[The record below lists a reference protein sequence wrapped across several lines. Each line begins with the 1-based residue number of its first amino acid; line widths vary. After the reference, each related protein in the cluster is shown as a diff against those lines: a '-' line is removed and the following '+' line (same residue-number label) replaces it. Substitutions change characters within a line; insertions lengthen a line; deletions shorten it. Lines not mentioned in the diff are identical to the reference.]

1 MVVVVGFLLSEEAF
15 GLLAPRSNLR
25 TASLLYMS
33 DSPAVTEFSRDPCW
47 EDIYDDDCVMSSVAA
62 ASFVAGEWIK
72 RMPCAAGLEVCND
85 SHDYLC
91 TFDCSVT
98 PMVFDVTADTF
109 DLLLCLRNDKKD
121 CDMPENLKLPETRPE
136 AGIESVDVMSMLGLQ
151 RATPLVSSSKSK
163 EEPSTE

>member
-1 MVVVVGFLLSEEAF
+1 MPTIRVLQNSQPDPVYQSIMFLRVRTESILTMVVVVGFLLSEKAF
-15 GLLAPRSNLR
+15 GLLAPRSNMR
-25 TASLLYMS
+25 TASPLYMS

-91 TFDCSVT
+91 PFDCLWHLGNV
-98 PMVFDVTADTF
+98 VADTF
-109 DLLLCLRNDKKD
+109 DVVLCLLNRIVICQK
-121 CDMPENLKLPETRPE
+121 
-136 AGIESVDVMSMLGLQ
+136 I
-151 RATPLVSSSKSK
+151 
-163 EEPSTE
+163 